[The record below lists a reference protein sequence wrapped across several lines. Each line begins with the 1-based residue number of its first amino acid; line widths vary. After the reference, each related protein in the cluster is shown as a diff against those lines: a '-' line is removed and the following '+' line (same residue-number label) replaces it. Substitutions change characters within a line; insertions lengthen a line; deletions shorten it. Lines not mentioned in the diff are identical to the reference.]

1 MNTALLIMVPIAL
14 AIAVLFLRLFFWSYK
29 NGDID
34 DEAQNYRILLDDEA
48 DVDTDVRPL
57 AVTPNAPKAVL
68 LVIFMQLP
76 PPGAGSR

>member
-48 DVDTDVRPL
+48 DVDTSM
-57 AVTPNAPKAVL
+57 KK
-68 LVIFMQLP
+68 
-76 PPGAGSR
+76 S